1 LVEDEFKYPISFNGK
16 VRLTIAFSSTASPS
30 EIEAGVLADVQ
41 VQKILDGVAPAKVIV
56 VPKRI
61 VNIVLAK

>member
-1 LVEDEFKYPISFNGK
+1 VEDEFKYPISFNGK
-16 VRLTIAFSSTASPS
+16 VRLTLSFSSTAIPS
-30 EIEAGVLADVQ
+30 EIETGVLADVQ
-41 VQKILDGVAPAKVIV
+41 VQKILNGIAPAKVIV